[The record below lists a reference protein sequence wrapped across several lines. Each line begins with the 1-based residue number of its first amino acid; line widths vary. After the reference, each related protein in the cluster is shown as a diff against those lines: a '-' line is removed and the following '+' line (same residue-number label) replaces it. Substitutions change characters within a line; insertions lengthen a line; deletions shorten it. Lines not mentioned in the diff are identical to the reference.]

1 LKPFEILLLGAL
13 RLAAR
18 GGCSACVR
26 AHRMALMA
34 QRQFWA
40 SLLRDSIA
48 FKDMQRS
55 LQQMQFA
62 EQRAEAIYRR

>member
-1 LKPFEILLLGAL
+1 
-13 RLAAR
+13 
-18 GGCSACVR
+18 
-26 AHRMALMA
+26 MALMA

-62 EQRAEAIYRR
+62 EQRAEAIYKR